1 MRSIPAALLAA
12 VVALIPLAARAEEP
26 IRIVAAENFYGDLVH
41 QIGGDHVAVT
51 SILSNPDEDPHL
63 FETSAST
70 AKDIASA
77 KIVVYNGADYDP
89 WMGKL
94 LSASSTKPATVVAA
108 DLVGAKS
115 GDNPHLWYNP
125 KTFPAVAQ
133 ALADDLK
140 TLDPSHAADYAKNL
154 EAFDASF
161 TKATADVDPIKADHK
176 GVVVTATEPVFG
188 YMAQALGFKMLN
200 EPFQVA
206 VMNNAEPSPSQ
217 VIAFEKSLTGG
228 EAKILFYNKQV
239 TDKTTTRLLDIA
251 KAHKVI
257 VVGVTETMP
266 KGMTI
271 QSWFSGQLD
280 EIKHDLAGRTM

>member
-1 MRSIPAALLAA
+1 MRLVPAALFAALALA
-12 VVALIPLAARAEEP
+12 PLAARADSP
-26 IRIVAAENFYGDLVH
+26 VTIVAAENFYGDLAR

-51 SILSNPDEDPHL
+51 SILSNPDDDPHL

-70 AKDIASA
+70 AKAIAAA
-77 KIVVYNGADYDP
+77 KIVVFNGADYDP

-94 LSASSTKPATVVAA
+94 LSATHTKPTEVVAA

-115 GDNPHLWYNP
+115 GDNPHLWYKP
-125 KTFPAVAQ
+125 ATFPAVAK

-140 TLDPSHAADYAKNL
+140 TLDPGHAADYAKNL

-161 TKATADVDPIKADHK
+161 AKATADVGPIKADHA

-200 EPFQVA
+200 EPFQIA
-206 VMNNAEPSPSQ
+206 IMNNAEPSPSQ
-217 VIAFEKSLTGG
+217 VIAFEKSLTDG

-239 TDKTTTRLLDIA
+239 TDKTTARLLDIA